1 MLFEDVTP
9 VRTGVRK
16 MLQKR
21 DSGLRRN
28 YEREQSTSILQV
40 HQI

>member
-9 VRTGVRK
+9 VRTGVRT

-21 DSGLRRN
+21 GSGRCRN
-28 YEREQSTSILQV
+28 YEGEPSTSILQV